1 MTPICLNRLI
11 LLISIL
17 LCVQVHAES
26 LWINADSLKESVGSG
41 NEWDEWQP
49 EEIEGW
55 KYIENFG
62 AFFPWSNW
70 IYHLDHGWLYPVAE
84 DLGSI
89 WFYSLKLNNNWIWTS
104 QNHFDFFFIHKS
116 GGFYFYDKD
125 SRGEFYHDFQNGEW
139 MLWYQLPDLFPT
151 NLAWQF
157 ESPPE
162 GMVLIP
168 QGTFN
173 MGGVNK
179 GEEFTDS
186 DNDGEFDSGEPF
198 EDSNGN
204 GEYDG
209 QQGYDD
215 EYPQHVVDLSP
226 FYISQFEVTNQLWDQ
241 VMQWAITRPDKSPP
255 SEDNYTYQFDSM
267 EYVDVAI
274 IANAYRKLQIAVD
287 DYNDSPTDRNRSEY
301 DKKLAALNT
310 AIAKR
315 DAKVLEIEEY
325 RNSNPNFPI
334 NYVSWSDA
342 AKWCNA
348 YSEMTGRTPVY
359 YVDRGLAGV
368 YRTSKKDSLVDLE
381 NGYVKWYADGFRLPT
396 EGEWEK
402 AARGGLDGNLYTTGD
417 ILNPDLE
424 NIGST
429 DGQQTVGSFP
439 PNAFGLYDMGG
450 NLQEWCWDWKADYDE
465 IKGSFTL
472 HIPTRQLSA
481 KLVLDQLASISSPT
495 EILEAVNSAISN
507 SDLNGNVTASTI
519 QGQLTLSLV
528 NSTEEDYLYASELD
542 RNAISILGLREMES
556 SLPLFIEAQASP
568 LGSWNLPANFSI
580 SIKNLL
586 SGQTTDYS
594 VIAQA
599 PEAGKVLTLYT
610 IVNLLND
617 GLISAGLDGGI
628 KAGISG
634 DKIRLALEPGQSPA
648 TFRINIP
655 AGSPMQSIIGFRD
668 GQESSEN
675 ADTSVLKVRNQLQP
689 SKAKIDPHG
698 PVDGDR
704 RVFRGGRWDFNNFH
718 SRVSSRSSH
727 LPYLPSKSIS
737 FRTVIG
743 LHRDRG
749 I

>member
-1 MTPICLNRLI
+1 MTPFCLNRLI

-157 ESPPE
+157 ESPPA

-168 QGTFN
+168 QGTFE
-173 MGGVNK
+173 MGGVRK
-179 GEEFTDS
+179 GEQFTDT
-186 DNDGEFDSGEPF
+186 DKNGEFDSGEPF

-215 EYPQHVVDLSP
+215 EYPQHTVDLSP
-226 FYISQFEVTNQLWDQ
+226 YYLSQFEVTNQLWAQ
-241 VMQWAITRPDKSPP
+241 VSEWAITRPDKSLD
-255 SEDNYTYQFDSM
+255 ERNNYTYQFDSM

-301 DKKLAALNT
+301 DKKLAALNS

-396 EGEWEK
+396 ESEWEK
-402 AARGGLDGNLYTTGD
+402 AARGGLDGKLYTTGD
-417 ILNPDLE
+417 ILNSDLE

-481 KLVLDQLASISSPT
+481 RLVLDQLASISSST

-507 SDLNGNVTASTI
+507 SDLNGNVIASTLLDRMT
-519 QGQLTLSLV
+519 LTLV
-528 NSTEEDYLYASELD
+528 NSTDEDYLYASELD

-556 SLPLFIEAQASP
+556 SLPLVIEAQSSP
-568 LGSWNLPANFSI
+568 VGSWNLPANFSI
-580 SIKNLL
+580 SIKSLL

-594 VIAQA
+594 VTAQA

-610 IVNLLND
+610 IVNLLDD
-617 GLISAGLDGGI
+617 GLISAGLDGVM

-634 DKIRLALEPGQSPA
+634 DKVLLTLESGQTPSA
-648 TFRINIP
+648 FTINIP
-655 AGSPMQSIIGFRD
+655 AGSPMHSIIGFRD
-668 GQESSEN
+668 GQESSGN
-675 ADTSVLKVRNQLQP
+675 ADTSSLNARNELQP
-689 SKAKIDPHG
+689 SKAKVDPHG
-698 PVDGDR
+698 AVDGDR
-704 RVFRGGRWDFNNFH
+704 RVFRGGKWDFNNFH

-727 LPYLPSKSIS
+727 LSYLPSKSIS